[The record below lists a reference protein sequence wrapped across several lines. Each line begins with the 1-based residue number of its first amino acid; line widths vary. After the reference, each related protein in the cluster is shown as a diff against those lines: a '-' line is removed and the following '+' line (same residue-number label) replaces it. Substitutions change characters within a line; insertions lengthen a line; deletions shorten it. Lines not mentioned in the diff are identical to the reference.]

1 MVDATLS
8 MLVAHQNSRYDEWG
22 FSGSL
27 RFDPGMA
34 GRGLSLNLTPS
45 FGAAAQGANRLWAM
59 QDMGGPVPYG
69 AVPSELGDQ
78 VTADVGYG
86 MTRPGGRGTG
96 TPYAGL
102 TQSGIGHRAMHYGW
116 RWEID
121 PRFNIGVEGARQGG
135 RRRDRRGRRPRRTG
149 PRGSRQRGD
158 PLATDASRGI
168 ILNSTR
174 HATRREA

>member
-8 MLVAHQNSRYDEWG
+8 MLVAHQNSRYDESG

-45 FGAAAQGANRLWAM
+45 FGAAAQGADRLWAM

-69 AVPSELGDQ
+69 AVPFELGDQ
-78 VTADVGYG
+78 VTANVGYG
-86 MTRPGGRGTG
+86 MTRPDGRGTG

-102 TQSGIGHRAMHYGW
+102 TQSDTGHRAMRYGW
-116 RWEID
+116 RWEIG

-135 RRRDRRGRRPRRTG
+135 VGGIAAVDGLGGPALEGLGSGATHSLQMRGEI
-149 PRGSRQRGD
+149 SF
-158 PLATDASRGI
+158 
-168 ILNSTR
+168 
-174 HATRREA
+174 

>member
-8 MLVAHQNSRYDEWG
+8 MLVTHQNSRYDEWG

-45 FGAAAQGANRLWAM
+45 FGAAAQGADRLWAM

-69 AVPSELGDQ
+69 AVPFELGDQ
-78 VTADVGYG
+78 VTADIGYG

-102 TQSGIGHRAMHYGW
+102 TQSGIGHRAMRYGW
-116 RWEID
+116 RWEIG

-135 RRRDRRGRRPRRTG
+135 VGGIAAVDGLGGPALEGVGSGATHSLQMRG
-149 PRGSRQRGD
+149 
-158 PLATDASRGI
+158 GI
-168 ILNSTR
+168 SS
-174 HATRREA
+174 